1 MWKDLLN
8 RLSPSLQKCL
18 SASVLRSSSPRMLS
32 LVYFS
37 FDLLPK
43 FFPGMVIATPFTSV
57 VLLEPTKLPQSPR
70 ACNQR
75 LSLTIFF
82 ALPFIYK
89 LPTGYL
95 LEATANRT
103 EQTLFVQIDSQY
115 PSLQVDNVCPKPP
128 FHCSDVAGIFDDTQ
142 PDGANALQ
150 KNSTNHARSRP
161 SA

>member
-1 MWKDLLN
+1 
-8 RLSPSLQKCL
+8 
-18 SASVLRSSSPRMLS
+18 MLS

-103 EQTLFVQIDSQY
+103 EQTF
-115 PSLQVDNVCPKPP
+115 
-128 FHCSDVAGIFDDTQ
+128 DVAGIFDDTQ